1 VTALG
6 RQLLWASFSSGV
18 PPLAVLAVV
27 SLFVASKQIDSG
39 LRDRLLAGAHGTE
52 IAMRTALERTRARA
66 EAVVK
71 DPALQRALAEDQQ
84 LSVLSF
90 AERAIDVIGVDRV
103 TIVDPHNRVVARGHL
118 PARDGDVWSETEL
131 APGQPEWRALG
142 RGGAGVGTL
151 VAVPIVDANQRLLGT
166 LLVQTAIDH
175 ATLIDLHRQF
185 GLEFSI
191 WDGDRLQATTLSASA
206 ELAESESARHGL
218 SSAESV
224 YLGYAHYFA
233 RATFAEEGSGPG
245 TLLVGIDTQHA
256 RTLQTRLAA
265 LYLGVAIG
273 MIGLSTAVAFF
284 SARRIV
290 RPIRR
295 LAGAAEAAARGDFG
309 AQLPREGPYEIQ
321 ELGTSMA
328 HMLAKRQEVEAEL
341 RRTQAELEQRV
352 LARTEA
358 LRQSEEHL
366 RQARQ
371 LESLGRLAGGVA
383 HDFNNVLTAIGG
395 NAELLAD
402 ELAALGVPDSA
413 REGIREI
420 QQSAAHAAEIIRQ
433 LLAFSRQQ
441 VAEPVVLDLG
451 ATVSDLEKMLR
462 RLCTEDVKL
471 SIVVA
476 PELPS
481 ILADRTQ
488 IGQILV
494 NLVVNAQDAMPEGG
508 SVRVQ
513 VYQLENDAA
522 SGASVAGLASGRHVC
537 LEVADDG
544 IGMDLETARRIF
556 DPFFT
561 TKAPGKGTGMGLATV
576 HGIVKQSNAHIDV
589 ETSPAGGATFRI
601 FFPASTHSATTR
613 RQIIE
618 PAAPRGRETL
628 LLCED
633 DVRVRALTASFLRG
647 GDYEVMV
654 ASSGQEALEIFEQHR
669 DIALLVTDVV
679 MPEMNGVQLARQL
692 RQRMPELK
700 VLYLSGY
707 TATIIDSR
715 TDLGAQDEVLAKP
728 FTRSE
733 LLSRVRR
740 ALDGPNANGGAATQ
754 G

>member
-1 VTALG
+1 VSSLG

-18 PPLAVLAVV
+18 PPLAVLAIV
-27 SLFVASKQIDSG
+27 SLFVASQQIDSG
-39 LRDRLLAGAHGTE
+39 LHDRLFAGARGTE

-71 DPALQRALAEDQQ
+71 DPELQRALAENQQ
-84 LSVLSF
+84 LAVLSF

-118 PARDGDVWSETEL
+118 PALDGDLWRETEL

-142 RGGAGVGTL
+142 RGGAGVGTI
-151 VAVPIVDANQRLLGT
+151 VAVPILDAKQSLLGT

-175 ATLIDLHRQF
+175 ATLLELHRQF
-185 GLEFSI
+185 GLEFNV

-206 ELAESESARHGL
+206 DLAESERARHAL

-224 YLGYAHYFA
+224 YLGHTHYFA
-233 RATFAEEGSGPG
+233 RATFKNEGSGAG
-245 TLLVGIDTQHA
+245 TLLVGIDTQRA
-256 RTLQTRLAA
+256 RTLQTRLVL
-265 LYLGVAIG
+265 LYLGVALG
-273 MIGLSTAVAFF
+273 MLALSTAVAFF

-290 RPIRR
+290 LPIRR
-295 LAGAAEAAARGDFG
+295 LAGAAEAAARGDFE
-309 AQLPREGPYEIQ
+309 AQLPREGPHEIQ
-321 ELGTSMA
+321 ELATSFA
-328 HMLAKRQEVEAEL
+328 HMLVKRQEVEAEL
-341 RRTQAELEQRV
+341 RHTQVELEQRV
-352 LARTEA
+352 VARTEA

-366 RQARQ
+366 RLARQ

-402 ELAALGVPDSA
+402 ELAALDVPDSA
-413 REGIREI
+413 KEGIREI
-420 QQSAAHAAEIIRQ
+420 QQSSAHAAEIVRQ

-451 ATVSDLEKMLR
+451 TTVSDLEKMLR

-471 SIVVA
+471 SVVVA

-481 ILADRTQ
+481 IVADPTQ
-488 IGQILV
+488 VGQILV

-508 SVRVQ
+508 NVRVR

-522 SGASVAGLASGRHVC
+522 SGTSVAGLASGHHVC

-576 HGIVKQSNAHIDV
+576 HGIVKQSLAHIDV

-601 FFPASTHSATTR
+601 FFPASTRSATR
-613 RQIIE
+613 RRVVEQ
-618 PAAPRGRETL
+618 AAPRGRETL
-628 LLCED
+628 LICED

-647 GDYEVMV
+647 GDYEVLV
-654 ASSGQEALEIFEQHR
+654 AGSGQEALEIFEQRR
-669 DIALLVTDVV
+669 DVALLVTDVV

-692 RQRMPELK
+692 RQRMAELK

-707 TATIIDSR
+707 TATVIDSR
-715 TDLGAQDEVLAKP
+715 TDIGALDEVLAKP

-740 ALDGPNANGGAATQ
+740 ALDGPTANDGAANNQ